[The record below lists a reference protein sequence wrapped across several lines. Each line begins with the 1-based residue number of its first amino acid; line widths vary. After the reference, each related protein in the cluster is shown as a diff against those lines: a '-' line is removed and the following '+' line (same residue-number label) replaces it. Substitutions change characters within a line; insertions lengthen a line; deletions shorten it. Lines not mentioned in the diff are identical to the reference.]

1 MNRSLW
7 IAIPALLV
15 SGNVWAQQKA
25 APPTVPTNDG
35 LSCFE
40 DLNPAFPKAALE
52 AHIDGSIWT
61 WTTVS
66 PQDKI
71 EKLDN
76 EAVSAW
82 MGDSQKFL
90 VPAAEKAIHAAKIK
104 PECAGKKV
112 WVVFRYALHGNP
124 VPAPKVTTRPDG
136 DHILWIESQPET
148 APVITS
154 KK

>member
-1 MNRSLW
+1 MNRILW
-7 IAIPALLV
+7 IALPALLM
-15 SGNVWAQQKA
+15 SNNVWAQQKTTPPA
-25 APPTVPTNDG
+25 APANDG

-40 DLNPAFPKAALE
+40 NLNPEFPKAALE
-52 AHIDGSIWT
+52 ARIDGSIWT

-66 PQDKI
+66 PRSTI
-71 EKLDN
+71 EKIDN
-76 EAVSAW
+76 EPVSAW
-82 MGDSQKFL
+82 MADAQKFL
-90 VPAAEKAIHAAKIK
+90 VPAAEKAIHAATIK

-112 WVVFRYALHGNP
+112 WVVFRYALHGDA

-154 KK
+154 KR

>member
-1 MNRSLW
+1 MNRILW
-7 IAIPALLV
+7 IAIPAVLI
-15 SGNVWAQQKA
+15 SSNVWAQQKTTPPA
-25 APPTVPTNDG
+25 APTNDG
-35 LSCFE
+35 LACFE
-40 DLNPAFPKAALE
+40 NLTPEFPKAALE

-66 PQDKI
+66 QQSKI
-71 EKLDN
+71 EKVYN
-76 EAVSAW
+76 EVVSAW
-82 MGDSQKFL
+82 MTDSQKFL
-90 VPAAEKAIHAAKIK
+90 VPAAEKAIHAAQVK

-124 VPAPKVTTRPDG
+124 VPSPKVTTRPDG